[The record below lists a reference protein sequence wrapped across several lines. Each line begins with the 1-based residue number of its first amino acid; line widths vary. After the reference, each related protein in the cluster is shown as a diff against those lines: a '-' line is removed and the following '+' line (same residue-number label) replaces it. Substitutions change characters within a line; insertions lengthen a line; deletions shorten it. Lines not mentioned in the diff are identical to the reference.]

1 MQPAQTLNP
10 VTSPRLGILFLTY
23 VYLQGL
29 DLLTT
34 VAFLLSGVEE
44 GNPIARFAM
53 AQAPDPLTGLLLIK
67 AVALAL
73 GLYCWSSARGLLLY
87 RVNIGYAALIVWNLC
102 CLILGLVRPTS

>member
-10 VTSPRLGILFLTY
+10 APAPRMGILFLTY

-29 DLLTT
+29 DLLST

-53 AQAPDPLTGLLLIK
+53 AKAPDPLTGLLMVK

-73 GLYCWSSARGLLLY
+73 GLYCWASGRALLLR
-87 RVNIGYAALIVWNLC
+87 RVNIGYAALIVWNLT
-102 CLILGLVRPTS
+102 CLILGLIQQSS